1 MPAQSVIAELLDGQ
15 SHVPP
20 RGFMRRLFG
29 VNPLSQE
36 TKSWYRGALGELE
49 VARVL
54 AGLGPEYTVLHAVPV
69 GAGTSD
75 IDHIVIGPTG
85 VFTVNTKNHSGKKV
99 WVAGRTFMV
108 SGAKQPHIRNSVF
121 EAKRAA
127 RLLSQETGRPV
138 AVKPLIVV
146 VDAAELN
153 VKEKPGGV
161 EVLSSRG
168 LKRWFSR
175 LPRRLDPEEAETIVA
190 AACRPGLWHP
200 GMQDDG
206 DPAASM
212 ARFETLRRAVR
223 SAERRRIGWAFA
235 MLASLF
241 VSVPAAYHVYL
252 GLLVR

>member
-15 SHVPP
+15 SRVPP

-29 VNPLSQE
+29 VDPLSRE

-99 WVAGRTFMV
+99 WVAGRTLMV
-108 SGAKQPHIRNSVF
+108 SGARQPHIRNSVF

-127 RLLSQETGRPV
+127 KLLSQATGQPV
-138 AVKPLIVV
+138 AVTPLIVV
-146 VDAAELN
+146 VDPAELN
-153 VKEKPGGV
+153 VKEKPDGV

-168 LKRWFSR
+168 LLRWFSR
-175 LPRRLDPEEAETIVA
+175 RPRLLSAGEAQGIA
-190 AACRPGLWHP
+190 AAASRPGLWHRDSP
-200 GMQDDG
+200 DDG
-206 DPAASM
+206 DPVALM
-212 ARFETLRRAVR
+212 AGFETLRRAVR
-223 SAERRRIGWAFA
+223 SAQRRRIGWAFA

-241 VSVPAAYHVYL
+241 VFLLAAYQVYV
-252 GLLVR
+252 GLLVH